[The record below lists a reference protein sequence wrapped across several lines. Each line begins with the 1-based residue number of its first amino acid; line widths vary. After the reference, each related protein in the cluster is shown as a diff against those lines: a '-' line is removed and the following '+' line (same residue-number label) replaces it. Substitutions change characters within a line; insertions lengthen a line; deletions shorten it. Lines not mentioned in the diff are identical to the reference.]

1 MCRAWTIKG
10 PGEGVGIMKIFFTC
24 IAMCIALLS
33 IASADAPAHM
43 ASRFMEVAR
52 SDGSLQCGSGPAVSL
67 EETVAEVE
75 AAGVKVDDAR
85 KAHDGHKR
93 IAMCGASTG
102 NIHVLT
108 IGTGNFDTVQTLGFE
123 AL

>member
-1 MCRAWTIKG
+1 
-10 PGEGVGIMKIFFTC
+10 MKIFFTC

-43 ASRFMEVAR
+43 ANRFMEVAR
-52 SDGSLQCGSGPAVSL
+52 SDGALQCGTGPAVSL
-67 EETVAEVE
+67 EEAVAEVE
-75 AAGVKVDDAR
+75 AAGVKVDGAR

-102 NIHVLT
+102 IIHVLT
-108 IGTGNFDTVQTLGFE
+108 VSSGQLETVQALGFE

>member
-1 MCRAWTIKG
+1 MR
-10 PGEGVGIMKIFFTC
+10 IFFTC

-33 IASADAPAHM
+33 IASADAPTHM

-52 SDGSLQCGSGPAVSL
+52 SDGSLQCGSGSAVSL
-67 EETVAEVE
+67 EETVTEVK
-75 AAGVKVDDAR
+75 AAGVEVDGAR

-108 IGTGNFDTVQTLGFE
+108 IRSGHFETAQALGFE
-123 AL
+123 KL